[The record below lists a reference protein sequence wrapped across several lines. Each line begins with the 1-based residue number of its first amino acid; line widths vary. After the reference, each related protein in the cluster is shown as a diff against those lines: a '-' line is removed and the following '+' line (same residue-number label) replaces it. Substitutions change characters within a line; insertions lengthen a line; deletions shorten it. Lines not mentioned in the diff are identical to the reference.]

1 MKHTTSSLYSIN
13 HLASTI
19 TVSKRFLKE
28 AGVIGSD
35 SYHELLQ
42 LRRELPDYK
51 FEERDTKKPHRTK
64 IGSNLNY
71 KKMKN
76 HIEAKEGADSPMLQ
90 ELEKVMKLATS
101 QRNPF
106 QYTKTW
112 FLLHYKEDFIADETT
127 ESKNDKIIIIT
138 NN

>member
-13 HLASTI
+13 HLTSTI
-19 TVSKRFLKE
+19 TLSKSFLKN
-28 AGVIGSD
+28 AGIIGSD
-35 SYHELLQ
+35 CYKEMLR

-51 FEERDTKKPHRTK
+51 FEEREPKKPHRTK

-76 HIEAKEGADSPMLQ
+76 HIEAKEGADSPMLK

-112 FLLHYKEDFIADETT
+112 FLLHYKEDFITEEST
-127 ESKNDKIIIIT
+127 ESKNEKIIIIT